1 MGWLIVLTILV
12 LLAVLPVGI
21 SAVYDFSGSTVFLI
35 VGTVRLRIYPKKKKA
50 VSSQKNQEKANEA
63 KQEKTG
69 GSYKDFL
76 PLVQL
81 VLDFLGDLRR
91 KLLIKRLEMR
101 LIMAG
106 DDPSDLAVNY
116 GRAWAALGNIIPQI
130 ERVFVIRKRDL
141 KVECDF
147 TTSETVVYVR
157 ADVTIR
163 VIQILSLTFG
173 HGLHL
178 LKEYN
183 KIRNQRKGGAKE

>member
-1 MGWLIVLTILV
+1 MGWLIALTVLV
-12 LLAVLPVGI
+12 LLAVLPVGV
-21 SAVYDFSGSTVFLI
+21 SAVYNFSGPTVFLI
-35 VGTVRLRIYPKKKKA
+35 VGSVRLRMYPKKKKA
-50 VSSQKNQEKANEA
+50 VSSQTNQEKSDKT

-91 KLLIKRLEMR
+91 KLLIERLEMR

-130 ERVFVIRKRDL
+130 ERVFVIKKRDL
-141 KVECDF
+141 EVECDF

-163 VIQILSLTFG
+163 VIQILSLTIG

-183 KIRNQRKGGAKE
+183 KIMNQRKGGAKE